1 MIPAAHTL
9 DRPDGVLHH
18 GMYPATVTALEGDP
32 QSRGRIEVQFDWLST
47 TDGDRPPRAWATLV
61 TPYADADQGFQMLP
75 EVDSTVVVAF
85 QAGHLSHPYVV
96 GAVWN
101 GNASPPEA
109 FTDANHKRLIR
120 TRSGSLLEFD
130 DTDGAVK
137 ITIETPGGN
146 RVVLDDGGTKI
157 EITSSAGARIELT
170 PAGGVT
176 IEAASTVDVRAS
188 MVTVDAP
195 ISRFSGIVQCDTLIA
210 STGVVSPSYT
220 PGAGNVW

>member
-1 MIPAAHTL
+1 MIPAAHTI
-9 DRPDGVLHH
+9 DRPDGVLYH
-18 GMYPATVTALEGDP
+18 GMYPATVTTLDDP
-32 QSRGRIEVQFDWLST
+32 ERRGRIEVQFDWLST
-47 TDGDRPPRAWATLV
+47 TDGDRPPQAWAKLV
-61 TPYADADQGFQMLP
+61 TPYADADQGFQMVP
-75 EVDSTVVVAF
+75 EIGSTVVVAF
-85 QAGHLSHPYVV
+85 QAGHLSHPYVI

-109 FTDANHKRLIR
+109 FTDANDKRLIR

-130 DTDGAVK
+130 DTDGSVK

-157 EITSSAGARIELT
+157 QITSSAGARIELT

-195 ISRFSGIVQCDTLIA
+195 MSRFTGIVQCDTLIA